1 MTSTTIPAATA
12 SEPSSTATVSRA
24 RLWTGRVLSTLAVL
38 FLAMDGVMKLIK
50 PDVVVQGTVVLGFPE
65 STITGTGIALLACVL
80 IYVIPRTTLLGAIL
94 LTGYLGG
101 AVATHVR
108 VGNPWMSHILFP
120 GYVALL
126 IWGGLCLRQPRLLA
140 LCLGR

>member
-1 MTSTTIPAATA
+1 MNSTTSSPAAVSA
-12 SEPSSTATVSRA
+12 PAIGSTASRA

-50 PDVVVQGTVVLGFPE
+50 PDMVVRGTVELGYPE
-65 STITGTGIALLACVL
+65 STITGIGLALLVSTVL
-80 IYVIPRTTLLGAIL
+80 HVIPRTALLGAIL

-108 VGNPWMSHILFP
+108 VGHPWMSHTLFP
-120 GYVALL
+120 IYVALL
-126 IWGGLCLRQPRLLA
+126 IWGGLCLRHPRLAA